1 MTTNVSNTTTIDYG
15 TIIGFTLF
23 AISEII
29 PLLPIPANGIFH
41 SFLIGLHNSFK
52 NPIKDIES
60 GKKIMDKINGGGNN
74 NDNNAQITDAFIP
87 DLEANSKSISI
98 PPSHFCC
105 NCQSDLNEVM
115 EYIKQN
121 PNKLKNIKDF
131 IGSQGE

>member
-1 MTTNVSNTTTIDYG
+1 MTTNVSNMTTIDYG

-41 SFLIGLHNSFK
+41 SFFIGLHNSFK
-52 NPIKDIES
+52 NPIKNIET
-60 GKKIMDKINGGGNN
+60 GQKIMEKINGNGQ
-74 NDNNAQITDAFIP
+74 NDKIDSLDSFTP
-87 DLEANSKSISI
+87 DLEANVKSISI
-98 PPSHFCC
+98 QNTHFCC

-131 IGSQGE
+131 IGTQSE

>member
-1 MTTNVSNTTTIDYG
+1 MTTNIPSNVSTIDYG

-23 AISEII
+23 AISELI

-60 GKKIMDKINGGGNN
+60 GKKLMDKINDGG
-74 NDNNAQITDAFIP
+74 TDAFIP
-87 DLEANSKSISI
+87 DLEANSKSISKSLSM
-98 PPSHFCC
+98 PSSQFCC
-105 NCQSDLNEVM
+105 NCQSELNDVM

-121 PNKLKNIKDF
+121 PNKIKNIKDF
-131 IGSQGE
+131 IESQNE